1 LHRPFTFQRPS
12 EGEIGEESMKVSN
25 RRPILLVS
33 CALAAM
39 STPAFAQDAQAED
52 AVADDNVII
61 VTAQNRAQ
69 DVTDVPIAIDVIGGE
84 ELQNAGFSDM
94 NDIADIAP
102 VVQLN
107 QDQGTVKI
115 TIRGVGTN
123 SADEAQDTSVVVNV
137 DGEYINRPNALG
149 VALFDMDRVE
159 VLRGPQGTLYGRNS
173 TGGAINFI
181 TRKPG
186 KDFGVNASASYGN
199 YNAIRL
205 DAGVDLPLGGIAAI
219 RVAGFYDE
227 HDGYVKHP
235 GSPGFG
241 PFPAYA
247 GGRSDDNQAYGGRV
261 SLRFDP
267 TDALTVNLAGEYAE
281 RHFLPSIFAGVDL
294 NAPGN
299 GPGAGCSQNGYTRV
313 APAYS
318 QTLCTPSNTNFLS
331 RIDRS
336 NFAAPNFG
344 LGSDINQETYAI
356 RGRIAYEISDAAT
369 ITYIG
374 GYRDFSQGDTDGS
387 EFRTLPF
394 VYRSFSFVDEAQ
406 TQSHELRLNGEI
418 GGVIYQVGAF
428 YFKEE
433 LQRESGFA
441 LPIGANGTFLS
452 YFGRDIESDSKS
464 VFGQIEVPLGD
475 TLTAV
480 GGLRYTDNSREA
492 IYRNAG
498 PFFNPNADRFAS
510 IPPAMRPPGGPPDAF
525 LVAPGTAPTDF
536 LFMSGVGRKNFAALP
551 YLQTLNL
558 ASDENKVTW
567 LAGLN
572 YKPNADTLIYAKA
585 STGFKGGGFDAVG
598 VYKPETNTA
607 YEAGWKQTFG
617 GSGQHQFNLSGFYY
631 DYKDLQV
638 SVLLDTTVGGQ
649 TFNAGA
655 ATIWGAEASADIEF
669 DKNNFFHAS
678 FNYLNSEYDELLAQF
693 NVFTVPGI
701 GADLNGIGDLDPTT
715 PGIQQ
720 PNFAGNRPAF
730 SPEFIVTMGYDHI
743 FGLGSAGTITAKANT
758 TFKSS
763 YFTDFY
769 NYRDGR
775 QKAFTQT
782 DFALEY
788 KPENERFTVVAFV
801 RNLENTRPLT
811 YGSFTSAGPDD
822 VFNFQFG
829 TPRTYG
835 IRVGVDF

>member
-1 LHRPFTFQRPS
+1 MHIRSLSRA
-12 EGEIGEESMKVSN
+12 
-25 RRPILLVS
+25 LLTGA
-33 CALAAM
+33 CTLAFATPALAQGV
-39 STPAFAQDAQAED
+39 P
-52 AVADDNVII
+52 ADDDGNVIV

-69 DVTDVPIAIDVIGGE
+69 DVQDVPIAIDVVTGE
-84 ELQNAGFSDM
+84 ELANAGFSDM
-94 NDIADIAP
+94 NDIDEIAP

-107 QDQGTVKI
+107 QDQGTIKV
-115 TIRGVGTN
+115 TVRGVGTN
-123 SADEAQDTSVVVNV
+123 SNDESQDTSVVVNI

-186 KDFGVNASASYGN
+186 NDFGVNASASYGN
-199 YNAIRL
+199 YNAIRF
-205 DAGVDLPLGGIAAI
+205 DAGVDLPLGSVAAV
-219 RVAGFYDE
+219 RVSGFYDE

-235 GSPGFG
+235 AGGGFG
-241 PFPAYA
+241 PFPAYS
-247 GGRSDDNQAYGGRV
+247 GGRSDDNQAYGGRL

-267 TDALTVNLAGEYAE
+267 TDSLSINLAGEYAE
-281 RHFLPSIFAGVDL
+281 RHFLPAIFAAIDL
-294 NAPGN
+294 NGAGN
-299 GPGAGCSQNGYTRV
+299 GPGAGCTQNGFTRV
-313 APAYS
+313 APAYT
-318 QTLCTPSNTNFLS
+318 QTLCVPSNTNFLS

-336 NFAAPNFG
+336 NFVAPNFG
-344 LGSDINQETYAI
+344 LGSNIDQETYAL
-356 RGRIAYEISDAAT
+356 RARVAYEISDAAT
-369 ITYIG
+369 VSYIG
-374 GYRDFSQGDTDGS
+374 GYRDFSQGATDGS
-387 EFRTLPF
+387 QFRTLPF
-394 VYRSFSFVDEAQ
+394 VYRSFTFVDEAQ
-406 TQSHELRLNGEI
+406 TQSHELRVNGDI
-418 GGVIYQVGAF
+418 GGIIYQVGAF

-452 YFGRDIESDSKS
+452 YFGRDISSESKS
-464 VFGQIEVPLGD
+464 VFGQVEVPLGE

-480 GGLRYTDNSREA
+480 GGLRYTNNSREA

-498 PFFNPNADRFAS
+498 PFFNPNADIFRGTT
-510 IPPAMRPPGGPPDAF
+510 PPPGGAPDA
-525 LVAPGTAPTDF
+525 A
-536 LFMSGVGRKNFAALP
+536 LFNAGVGRKNFANLR

-558 ASDENKVTW
+558 ASDEDKITW

-572 YKPNADTLIYAKA
+572 YKPNPDTLIFAKV

-598 VYKPETNTA
+598 VYKPESNTA

-617 GSGQHQFNLSGFYY
+617 GTGQHQFNLGGFYY

-655 ATIWGAEASADIEF
+655 ATIWGAEASANIEL
-669 DKNNFFHAS
+669 DENNFFHAS
-678 FNYLNSEYDELLAQF
+678 FNYLNAEYDELFAQF
-693 NVFTVPGI
+693 NVFTVPGT
-701 GADLNGIGDLDPTT
+701 GADLNGIGDLNPTT
-715 PGIQQ
+715 PGVQQ
-720 PNFAGNRPAF
+720 PNFAGNRAPF
-730 SPEFIVTMGYDHI
+730 SPEFIVTVGYDHI
-743 FGLGSAGTITAKANT
+743 FRLGAAGTLTAKANT
-758 TFKSS
+758 TFKSE

-775 QKAFTQT
+775 QQALTQT
-782 DFALEY
+782 DLALEY

-801 RNLENTRPLT
+801 RNLENTRALT

-822 VFNFQFG
+822 VFNWQFG